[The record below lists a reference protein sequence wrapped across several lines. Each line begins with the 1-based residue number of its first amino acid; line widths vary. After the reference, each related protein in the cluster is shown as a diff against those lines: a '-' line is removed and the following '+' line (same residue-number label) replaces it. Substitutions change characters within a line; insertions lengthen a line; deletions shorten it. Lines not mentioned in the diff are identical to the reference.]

1 VDNFQHRSSELP
13 SVSAVAAMI
22 TVDIASLRSLAA
34 QLADLAALLRA
45 DNDDETC
52 VGAWVSDSK
61 IRTALKNIQ
70 HDWSQKRGEF
80 IAYLSGVSQ
89 GAQAAAD
96 AYQQAE
102 QHIARAAAH

>member
-13 SVSAVAAMI
+13 SVWAVAAMI
-22 TVDIASLRSLAA
+22 TVDIACLRSLAA

-52 VGAWVSDSK
+52 IGAWVSDSK

-70 HDWSQKRGEF
+70 HDWSHKRGEF
-80 IAYLSGVSQ
+80 ITYLTGVSQ

-96 AYQQAE
+96 AYQHAE
-102 QHIARAAAH
+102 QHVARAAAH